1 MQTPHTRGTLSLA
14 IVPKMVDGGG
24 VAYGHGHGQVE
35 LLLGLEDMAA
45 CGLARG
51 VGRSF
56 TLAFAFAAVA
66 ASVRHSCGKRALE
79 KKEM

>member
-14 IVPKMVDGGG
+14 IIPKMVDGGG
-24 VAYGHGHGQVE
+24 VA
-35 LLLGLEDMAA
+35 
-45 CGLARG
+45 
-51 VGRSF
+51 
-56 TLAFAFAAVA
+56 LAFAFAAVA

>member
-1 MQTPHTRGTLSLA
+1 
-14 IVPKMVDGGG
+14 MVDGGG
-24 VAYGHGHGQVE
+24 VAYGHGQVE

-45 CGLARG
+45 CGLVRG

-56 TLAFAFAAVA
+56 ALAFAFAAVA